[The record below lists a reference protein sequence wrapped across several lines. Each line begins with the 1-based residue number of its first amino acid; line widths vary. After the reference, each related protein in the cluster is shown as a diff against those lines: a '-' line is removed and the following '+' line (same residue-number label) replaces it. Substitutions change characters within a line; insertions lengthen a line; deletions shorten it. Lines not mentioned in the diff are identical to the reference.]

1 MERKIRVADI
11 NINAEFL
18 IDDLKKSI
26 LVDNTFNKNIVK
38 CWQEDIRFLIHN
50 GMYGDNENIFDLT
63 NKDDLKECLDSG
75 MDAEDIAYLVNMRR
89 DNEDN
94 TQFFTYCNSKQAYG
108 LHILT
113 KQDVMESISSQIEN
127 IAYNILKYPYN
138 PLYGEL
144 YREFVTPMIDMQL

>member
-1 MERKIRVADI
+1 MERKIRVEDI

-50 GMYGDNENIFDLT
+50 GMCGDNENIFDLT
-63 NKDDLKECLDSG
+63 NKDDLKECLDLG
-75 MDAEDIAYLVNMRR
+75 MDAEDIAYLVNMYR

-94 TQFFTYCNSKQAYG
+94 TQFFTYTNTQQMYG

-113 KQDVMESISSQIEN
+113 KKDVMESILSQIEN

-144 YREFVTPMIDMQL
+144 YREFVTPMIDRQL